1 MKTNTGRL
9 IMQFKTFGLAS
20 HQRMLILG
28 LQERPRRLLEGM
40 VFGTALG
47 MMASYL
53 KMVERGDYEKAQNL
67 LENPGKWIGDGM
79 DRWGGLF
86 LPFEITNTADKV
98 SASLGGANVSI
109 PSVLSKIAGDKDHSG
124 SVTRYQS
131 RDPLGAVAGPT
142 AGLFS
147 DLAAIYAAVTKYAR
161 SKVDP
166 RSEFSASDRKQMTNA
181 ALRQIPGGSLPGIRT
196 IMNAAVKPTLQ

>member
-1 MKTNTGRL
+1 
-9 IMQFKTFGLAS
+9 MQFKTFGLAS
-20 HQRMLILG
+20 HQRMLMLG
-28 LQERPRRLLEGM
+28 LQERPRRLLESM
-40 VFGTALG
+40 IFGTVLG
-47 MMASYL
+47 MMASYA

-67 LENPGKWIGDGM
+67 LDNPGKWIGDGM

-98 SASLGGANVSI
+98 SASLGGANLSI
-109 PSVLSKIAGDKDHSG
+109 PAGISAVAGDKDHSG

-131 RDPLGAVAGPT
+131 RDPLGAVLGPT

-147 DLAAIYAAVTKYAR
+147 DLAAIYAAVTKGERTR
-161 SKVDP
+161 S
-166 RSEFSASDRKQMTNA
+166 ATNA

-196 IMNAAVKPTLQ
+196 IMNSAVKPALQ